1 MTFVN
6 NINNT
11 PLCTISEIFSLLFLN
26 HNRMSKAAY
35 VDYAKRPRKDWVL
48 KHPAQLVLMIS
59 QVYWCHDVENAL
71 NNENT
76 ENIEA
81 ILSSYKDQCIKQ
93 LEDLSVLVRSDIQ
106 PLERRILTA
115 LITIDV
121 HARDILEDL
130 IRYLTN
136 LV

>member
-1 MTFVN
+1 
-6 NINNT
+6 
-11 PLCTISEIFSLLFLN
+11 
-26 HNRMSKAAY
+26 MSKAAY

-81 ILSSYKDQCIKQ
+81 ILSSYKDQCVKQ